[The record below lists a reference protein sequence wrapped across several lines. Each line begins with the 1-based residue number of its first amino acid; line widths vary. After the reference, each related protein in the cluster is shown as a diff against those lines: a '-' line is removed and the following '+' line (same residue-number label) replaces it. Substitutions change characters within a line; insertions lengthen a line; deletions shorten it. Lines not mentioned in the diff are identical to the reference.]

1 MIDTI
6 NSNEIFLIRQRLKV
20 RMRDVEDVT
29 ASSYFSEKNIKHV
42 PDLIMD
48 GDTTTGLGRRG
59 RRQW

>member
-1 MIDTI
+1 
-6 NSNEIFLIRQRLKV
+6 
-20 RMRDVEDVT
+20 MRDVEDVT
-29 ASSYFSEKNIKHV
+29 ASSYLPEKNIKHV